1 MTVKYMSPARPIATS
16 EVSQFKANIHRHFIG
31 PDMTRSHTNHG
42 KLRIGVIQVEKCELP
57 KDFRGSPIGNR
68 VLARNFIEKGWK
80 GAGCSPLNVVIKR
93 VNHLW

>member
-1 MTVKYMSPARPIATS
+1 MSPARPIATS

-31 PDMTRSHTNHG
+31 PGVARSHTNHG

-68 VLARNFIEKGWK
+68 VLVRNFIKESWS
-80 GAGCSPLNVVIKR
+80 GAGCSLLNVVIKC
-93 VNHLW
+93 VDHLS